1 MSADVV
7 DAGPAGARPAGAG
20 PAGAG
25 PAGAGAAAQRR
36 VPVHEGGEDVA
47 GWAGAVMRWLRV
59 GARLVLVNVLAVLGT
74 LLGGV
79 VLGVL
84 PALAAAASVLAA
96 VTAGEPPES
105 VGRAFWAE
113 YRAGFRRANRLG
125 WPLLVVGALLAA
137 DALALPALASAT
149 GSTGPA
155 AVAAAGLLALGA
167 GLLVVGAW
175 FLAVLRRYDEPFGR
189 TWRFLLL
196 APPTSPG
203 TALAVLVTLGALT
216 FAGWHLTALVPLL
229 GVSGAVLL
237 TGVLVDRRLDAIDA
251 TGR

>member
-1 MSADVV
+1 MSA
-7 DAGPAGARPAGAG
+7 GPVGAG
-20 PAGAG
+20 PVGAG
-25 PAGAGAAAQRR
+25 PVPGVPEVRRR
-36 VPVHEGGEDVA
+36 VPVHEGGDDVG
-47 GWAGAVMRWLRV
+47 GWAGALMRWLRV
-59 GARLVLVNVLAVLGT
+59 AARLVAVNALTALGT

-84 PALAAAASVLAA
+84 PALAAAATVLGA
-96 VTAGEPPES
+96 VAAGEPPES
-105 VGRAFWAE
+105 VWRAFWAE

-125 WPLLVVGALLAA
+125 WPLLVVGAVLVA
-137 DALALPALASAT
+137 DALALPVLASAT

-203 TALAVLVTLGALT
+203 TALAVLVTLGALA
-216 FAGWHLTALVPLL
+216 FAGWHLTVLVPLV
-229 GVSGAVLL
+229 GVSAAVLL
-237 TGVLVDRRLDAIDA
+237 TGILVDRRLDAIDV

>member
-1 MSADVV
+1 MSAV
-7 DAGPAGARPAGAG
+7 PEAR
-20 PAGAG
+20 
-25 PAGAGAAAQRR
+25 RR
-36 VPVHEGGEDVA
+36 VLVHEGGEDVG

-59 GARLVLVNVLAVLGT
+59 AARLVAVNVLALLGT

-84 PALAAAASVLAA
+84 PALAAAATVLGA
-96 VTAGEPPES
+96 VAAGEPPES
-105 VGRAFWAE
+105 VWRAFWAE

-125 WPLLVVGALLAA
+125 WPLLVVGAVLVA
-137 DALALPALASAT
+137 DALALPVLASAT

-203 TALAVLVTLGALT
+203 TAVAVLVTLGALA
-216 FAGWHLTALVPLL
+216 FAGWHLTVLVPLV
-229 GVSGAVLL
+229 GVAAGVLL

>member
-1 MSADVV
+1 MS
-7 DAGPAGARPAGAG
+7 AGPAGAVGAG
-20 PAGAG
+20 PV
-25 PAGAGAAAQRR
+25 GAGAEGRRR
-36 VPVHEGGEDVA
+36 VLVHEGGEDVG

-59 GARLVLVNVLAVLGT
+59 AARLVAVNLLAVLGT

-84 PALAAAASVLAA
+84 PALAAAATVLGA
-96 VTAGEPPES
+96 VAAGEPPES

-125 WPLLVVGALLAA
+125 WPLLVVGALLVA
-137 DALALPALASAT
+137 DALALPVLASAT

-155 AVAAAGLLALGA
+155 AVAAAGLLVLGA

-196 APPTSPG
+196 APPASPG
-203 TALAVLVTLGALT
+203 TALAVLVTLGALAVT
-216 FAGWHLTALVPLL
+216 GWHLTVLVPLL

-237 TGVLVDRRLDAIDA
+237 TGVLVDRRLDTIDA